1 MNLVRLLGF
10 AFATLACGAT
20 YKAHMHRVGDAEK
33 AKDEKSLYA
42 EAMAAAKIPGNFNRL
57 DAYYRLAEYEFA
69 KGRAAFEKAVAL
81 GATAKSGYSHWSYNG
96 VKGRIADLERRFKH
110 LRRLPGEP
118 ASDGAVAPCAS
129 GRRSKA

>member
-33 AKDEKSLYA
+33 AKDEKALYA
-42 EAMAAAKIPGNFNRL
+42 EAMAAAKVPGNFNRL

-69 KGRAAFEKAVAL
+69 KGQGTGPEKPEQ
-81 GATAKSGYSHWSYNG
+81 
-96 VKGRIADLERRFKH
+96 I
-110 LRRLPGEP
+110 RRLPGEP